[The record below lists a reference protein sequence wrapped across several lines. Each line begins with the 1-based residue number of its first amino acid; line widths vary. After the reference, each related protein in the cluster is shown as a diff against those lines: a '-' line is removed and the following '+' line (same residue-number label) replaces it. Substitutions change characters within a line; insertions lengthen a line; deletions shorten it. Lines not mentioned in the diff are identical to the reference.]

1 MDVKVLLESLFGL
14 ALDFIRLIG
23 YADIADKIKGIIVG

>member
-1 MDVKVLLESLFGL
+1 MDVKVLLESLFEL

-23 YADIADKIKGIIVG
+23 CGDIADKIEGIIVG

>member
-1 MDVKVLLESLFGL
+1 MNVKELIESLFGL

-23 YADIADKIKGIIVG
+23 LADVADKIEEIIVG